1 MKKILL
7 LAIAAVMGFGA
18 ANAQLQFGAKVG
30 FELTNFWGKDMPHG
44 MKPSYQA
51 GLLMEYKFTPR
62 FAIAP
67 EVVFASQGGKFKAVK
82 SILGID
88 LGQKDKSFTY
98 NTNYVNIPVML
109 KFYATPELSI
119 DFGPQLGINV
129 YSKCSVEGADKA
141 IDLKD
146 NTNAVDFGVGMG
158 ATYNLTENAFLQ
170 ARYTLGVTNTFKG
183 DGDVKN
189 GAIQVA
195 FGYKF

>member
-1 MKKILL
+1 
-7 LAIAAVMGFGA
+7 
-18 ANAQLQFGAKVG
+18 
-30 FELTNFWGKDMPHG
+30 MPHG

-141 IDLKD
+141 IDLKH